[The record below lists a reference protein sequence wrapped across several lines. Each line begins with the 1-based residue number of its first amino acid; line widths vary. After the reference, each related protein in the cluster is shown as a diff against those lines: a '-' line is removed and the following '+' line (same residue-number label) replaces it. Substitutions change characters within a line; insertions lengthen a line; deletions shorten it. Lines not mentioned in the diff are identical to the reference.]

1 MAGTNGTGTV
11 HPVIEPVRRTTA
23 QLSSAERSA
32 QTDNLIAHVNA
43 LTRQVNVLTATL
55 YAGNTLQNPHA
66 RLDTHA
72 TEAFARLDALERA
85 EAQRWAWTV
94 WQRLAWLVRG

>member
-1 MAGTNGTGTV
+1 MSSGNGTGTIS
-11 HPVIEPVRRTTA
+11 PVIEPVRRTTA
-23 QLSSAERSA
+23 QLSSAERSE
-32 QTDNLIAHVNA
+32 QTENLIAHVNA
-43 LTRQVNVLTATL
+43 LTRQVNVLTVTL

-72 TEAFARLDALERA
+72 TEAFARLDALERV
-85 EAQRWAWTV
+85 ESSRRTF

>member
-11 HPVIEPVRRTTA
+11 HQPIEPLRRTTA
-23 QLSSAERSA
+23 QLSSAERSE
-32 QTDNLIAHVNA
+32 QMDNLIAHVNA
-43 LTRQVNVLTATL
+43 LTRQVNVLTVTL

-72 TEAFARLDALERA
+72 TEVLARLDALERA
-85 EAQRWAWTV
+85 EATRRSLGF